1 MQRTPTL
8 KLIALAATGTNNVD
22 LAAARELGIGVCNV
36 RDYCTASVVQHVLG
50 VMLLLTH
57 KLREY
62 DRLAR
67 SGAWQRGEQFCLL
80 DFPIRE
86 LLGRKLG
93 IVGYGVLGK
102 GRRPR
107 SPPGTRHGNPGRES
121 TGWSPRPGPSR
132 PHGVAATRRRV
143 VAALP
148 AHAGNSRHDRPAQ
161 LRAMRHDALLINTAR
176 GGLVDSSALAT
187 ALRAGTIGGAAI
199 DVLPQEPPVD
209 GNPLLD
215 PEIAEP
221 DRDAAHRLGC
231 ARGAATLSRRD
242 GRQHRRFPARR
253 ASRTRGLSG
262 LQCVIPSVCAA
273 HFRTGRTRGDTSST
287 ASS

>member
-1 MQRTPTL
+1 MRSVFLDYDTVSFNDDLSPATLAGIAPDLSLRPHTAQESVAETIEGAAIVLVNKLRLDRAAMQRTPTL

-67 SGAWQRGEQFCLL
+67 SGAWQRGGQFCLL

-93 IVGYGVLGK
+93 VVGYGVLGK
-102 GRRPR
+102 GVAHAAHQALGMETLVANRPGGVR
-107 SPPGTRHGNPGRES
+107 VPGRLDLD
-121 TGWSPRPGPSR
+121 
-132 PHGVAATRRRV
+132 GVAATRRRV

-148 AHAGNSRHDRPAQ
+148 AHAAK
-161 LRAMRHDALLINTAR
+161 LKA
-176 GGLVDSSALAT
+176 
-187 ALRAGTIGGAAI
+187 
-199 DVLPQEPPVD
+199 
-209 GNPLLD
+209 
-215 PEIAEP
+215 
-221 DRDAAHRLGC
+221 
-231 ARGAATLSRRD
+231 
-242 GRQHRRFPARR
+242 
-253 ASRTRGLSG
+253 
-262 LQCVIPSVCAA
+262 
-273 HFRTGRTRGDTSST
+273 
-287 ASS
+287 